1 MTLINLGVIIGL
13 FLGLY
18 YLKRK
23 NLSFGKRILLS
34 LLAGI
39 LVGLA
44 LQSVYGLDSG
54 IIKDTVAWPNVF
66 ANAYIQLLKL
76 TVTPFIL
83 ISIISSILQL

>member
-1 MTLINLGVIIGL
+1 MTLVNLGVIISL

-39 LVGLA
+39 LVGIA

-54 IIKDTVAWPNVF
+54 IIKDTVAWLNV
-66 ANAYIQLLKL
+66 I
-76 TVTPFIL
+76 V
-83 ISIISSILQL
+83 